1 MHDDD
6 DDDDDETCTAYFKYH
21 VLDCPTA
28 IYVYKRVYT
37 LSFAMHVL
45 GWE

>member
-1 MHDDD
+1 MLV
-6 DDDDDETCTAYFKYH
+6 DEPCTAYFEYL
-21 VLDCPTA
+21 VLDCPSTV
-28 IYVYKRVYT
+28 YVYKRVYT